1 MAEEIY
7 RLVYEAPSNE
17 DIPAV
22 EMPPSKSVM
31 ARLLLIGAA
40 AGVPPVRLTGGAA
53 PLCDDLEVMSE
64 AAQMVFMAM
73 HGGRYVPPSG
83 EIDIRASGTA
93 KRLLAAWFA
102 CMPEARVVLR
112 QSDGLARR
120 PLHPLPEMLAL
131 LGAGTVEEEDGLIH
145 ISGRAPVG
153 TARVEE
159 VAGGVSSQFFTAL
172 MLPAFCMPSGL
183 KLRLL
188 PPVVSAPY
196 IDMTARLLAACGI
209 QARFSMNTGELS
221 VSTGRPVPPGPELA
235 EADWSSASYIYE
247 YVALSRRPVLVRG
260 LRGGSLQG
268 DSRCMSLFLPLGVRS
283 TQAGDHMLLEPCV
296 PSATSVAC
304 DMRSTPDL
312 VPALVVTC
320 AMLGIRVRITGVSHL
335 RVKECDRLKALAAN
349 LGMLGIRAAAGDDSL
364 DAEPGI
370 LSAPDVPLPVYSD
383 HRMAMAFAVAAVRLP
398 GLAIEDPV
406 SVNKSFPGFW
416 REMALLGLK
425 TCVT

>member
-120 PLHPLPEMLAL
+120 PLHPLPEMRAL
-131 LGAGTVEEEDGLIH
+131 
-145 ISGRAPVG
+145 
-153 TARVEE
+153 
-159 VAGGVSSQFFTAL
+159 
-172 MLPAFCMPSGL
+172 
-183 KLRLL
+183 
-188 PPVVSAPY
+188 
-196 IDMTARLLAACGI
+196 
-209 QARFSMNTGELS
+209 
-221 VSTGRPVPPGPELA
+221 
-235 EADWSSASYIYE
+235 
-247 YVALSRRPVLVRG
+247 
-260 LRGGSLQG
+260 
-268 DSRCMSLFLPLGVRS
+268 
-283 TQAGDHMLLEPCV
+283 
-296 PSATSVAC
+296 
-304 DMRSTPDL
+304 
-312 VPALVVTC
+312 
-320 AMLGIRVRITGVSHL
+320 
-335 RVKECDRLKALAAN
+335 
-349 LGMLGIRAAAGDDSL
+349 
-364 DAEPGI
+364 
-370 LSAPDVPLPVYSD
+370 
-383 HRMAMAFAVAAVRLP
+383 
-398 GLAIEDPV
+398 
-406 SVNKSFPGFW
+406 
-416 REMALLGLK
+416 
-425 TCVT
+425 